1 MSDNKKM
8 HIGLITLDKTREEL
22 YKQAMA
28 QFGGGYVHTAADH
41 LMMNSKLGI
50 QRVDLFVYECGVDS
64 DAMAV
69 EASSRVLSVINFI
82 RSKSDCKKLPVLI
95 FYPGSNYEFKNLISD
110 PRVRA
115 FSKNI
120 DPFMALFTIKPFI
133 DNPDAKEAEALPEHW
148 VESEFMQSIEHKV
161 GSSAVFAP
169 AKASDEDL
177 HAGFLCQVNLEV
189 RSHLAWVK
197 IGARILERQQDGFAK
212 IFKGISHDIA
222 EEFAENLLTQITG
235 DFQQKLTQELSSRG
249 ALFFSSIEEFSP
261 ADRKT
266 IYGASKASAYLFQ
279 SEQIAIL
286 LEIIRYL

>member
-1 MSDNKKM
+1 MSENKKM
-8 HIGLITLDKTREEL
+8 HIGLITLDKSREDL
-22 YKQAMA
+22 YRQAMS

-50 QRVDLFVYECGVDS
+50 QKVDLFVYECGVDS
-64 DAMAV
+64 EAMAV
-69 EASSRVLSVINFI
+69 EDSSRVLSVINFI

-95 FYPGSNYEFKNLISD
+95 FYPGAKYEFKNLIAD

-115 FSKNI
+115 FSKNM

-133 DNPDAKEAEALPEHW
+133 DNPDAKEAEPLPAHW
-148 VESEFMQSIEHKV
+148 VQSEFMQSIVNKI
-161 GSSAVFAP
+161 GSSAVFSP
-169 AKASDEDL
+169 AAASDDDL
-177 HAGFLCQVNLEV
+177 HGSFLCQVNLEV

-222 EEFAENLLTQITG
+222 EQFAENLLTQIAS
-235 DFQQKLTQELSSRG
+235 DFQQKLTQELSTRG
-249 ALFFSSIEEFSP
+249 SLFFSPLEEFSP
-261 ADRKT
+261 QDRKV
-266 IYGASKASAYLFQ
+266 IYASAKSSAFLFQ

>member
-1 MSDNKKM
+1 MTDNKKM
-8 HIGLITLDKTREEL
+8 HIGLITLDKNREDL
-22 YKQAMA
+22 YRQAMS

-50 QRVDLFVYECGVDS
+50 QKVDLFVYECGVDS

-82 RSKSDCKKLPVLI
+82 RSKPDCKKLPVLI
-95 FYPGSNYEFKNLISD
+95 FYPGSKYEFKNLISD

-115 FSKNI
+115 FSKNM

-133 DNPDAKEAEALPEHW
+133 DNPDAKEAEPLPEHW
-148 VESEFMQSIEHKV
+148 VEAEFMHSIEHKV
-161 GSSAVFAP
+161 GSSAVFTP
-169 AKASDEDL
+169 AAASDDDL
-177 HAGFLCQVNLEV
+177 HTSFLCQVNLEV

-222 EEFAENLLTQITG
+222 EEFAENLLTQIVG

-249 ALFFSSIEEFSP
+249 ALFFAPVEDFSP
-261 ADRKT
+261 QDRKT
-266 IYGASKASAYLFQ
+266 IYGASKSGAYLFQ